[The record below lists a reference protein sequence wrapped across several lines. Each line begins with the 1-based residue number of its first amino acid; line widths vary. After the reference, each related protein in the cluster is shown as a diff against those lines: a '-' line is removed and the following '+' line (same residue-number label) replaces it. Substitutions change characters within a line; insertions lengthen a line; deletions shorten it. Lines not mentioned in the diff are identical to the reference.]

1 MTAYK
6 DGNNHIQCYECDL
19 AKVIAILP
27 KGGSIPLK
35 DWGRIFQWLGAAPQ
49 GKWKVIWLGS
59 TTVRSLPENG
69 DPLSP
74 AHLNGGYTHACST
87 NGIIIYRIEEATR
100 VLIHELLHAACL
112 DEAGLDIPMKEA
124 HIEAWAELF
133 LVAHRAGGN
142 PAKAAKL
149 WNLQSHWIVDTNHKA
164 KKEHNVN
171 DPSDYGWRYLNGREG
186 VFASLGVALPAPKL
200 TGEKSSRFTH
210 PALDRPV
217 D

>member
-1 MTAYK
+1 M
-6 DGNNHIQCYECDL
+6 
-19 AKVIAILP
+19 
-27 KGGSIPLK
+27 
-35 DWGRIFQWLGAAPQ
+35 
-49 GKWKVIWLGS
+49 
-59 TTVRSLPENG
+59 
-69 DPLSP
+69 
-74 AHLNGGYTHACST
+74 
-87 NGIIIYRIEEATR
+87 
-100 VLIHELLHAACL
+100 LIHELLHAACL